1 MNFNYFIPTKI
12 LFGAGQ
18 VKNLHKQNLPGKKAL
33 IIISNGT
40 STRKYGY
47 LDTVMSELKQAG
59 AEYAIFDKIKPNP
72 TKDNVMDG
80 AACAR
85 ENNCDFVIG
94 LGGGSCLDA
103 SKAIAAM
110 AANDGDLW
118 DYIHGGT
125 GKGKEMPN
133 QSLPIINISTT
144 AGTGSEA
151 DAWGVITNE
160 ETHEKI
166 GFGGMDYL
174 YPVISI
180 VDPEMM
186 TTVPPEYTAYQG
198 FDALFH
204 STEGYISKAGNCFT
218 DMCALT
224 AIEYIAKNLPKAVKD
239 GNDLDTRAAVAFGN
253 TLSGFVMSV
262 GGTTS
267 EHSLEH
273 ALSASHPNLPHGA
286 GLIMISRAFYTHFA
300 RIGACDERMI
310 AMAKAM
316 GKKDAVKAMD
326 FVEVLMELQA
336 ACGVANLK
344 MSDYGIKKSNLAQ
357 YAKDARI
364 TMGGLFHL
372 DPVPLT
378 EEDAVAILEESYR

>member
-1 MNFNYFIPTKI
+1 MNTPMSFQFHIPTRI

-18 VKNLHKQNLPGKKAL
+18 VKTLHKQALPGKKAL
-33 IIISNGT
+33 LVLSNGT
-40 STRKYGY
+40 STRRFGY
-47 LDTVMSELKQAG
+47 LGTVQQELDRAG
-59 AEYAIFDKIKPNP
+59 VAHAVFDQIQPNP
-72 TKDNVMDG
+72 TRDNVMAG

-85 ENNCDFVIG
+85 ENGCDFVLG

-103 SKAIAAM
+103 AKAIAAM
-110 AANDGDLW
+110 ATNEGDLW

-125 GKGKEMPN
+125 GKGQALARTP
-133 QSLPIINISTT
+133 LPIVAISTT

-151 DAWGVITNE
+151 DAYGVITNE

-166 GFGGMDYL
+166 GYGGLDSL
-174 YPVISI
+174 YPVLAV

-186 TTVPPEYTAYQG
+186 TSVPAQYTAFQG

-204 STEGYISKAGNCFT
+204 STEGYLARAGNCFT
-218 DMCALT
+218 DMCALET
-224 AIEYIAKNLPKAVKD
+224 IENVARYLPRAVAD
-239 GNDLDTRAAVAFGN
+239 GGDLEARARVAFGN

-300 RIGACDERMI
+300 QTVEANWKQKGA
-310 AMAKAM
+310 
-316 GKKDAVKAMD
+316 
-326 FVEVLMELQA
+326 
-336 ACGVANLK
+336 AN
-344 MSDYGIKKSNLAQ
+344 G
-357 YAKDARI
+357 
-364 TMGGLFHL
+364 
-372 DPVPLT
+372 
-378 EEDAVAILEESYR
+378 